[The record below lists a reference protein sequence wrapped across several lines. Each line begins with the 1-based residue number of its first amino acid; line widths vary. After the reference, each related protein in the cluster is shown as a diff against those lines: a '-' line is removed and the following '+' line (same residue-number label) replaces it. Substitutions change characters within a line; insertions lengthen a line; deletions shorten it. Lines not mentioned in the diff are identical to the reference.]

1 MSLQPSRPSKTLS
14 LLLHLGF
21 LFCLHTTHILVVL
34 DQINLLLLLILVLLI
49 DTLRYEESSLEPE
62 HLAQSTLQSA
72 GSAARRGTG
81 RGTRSATQRVLQD
94 LATLVAVNVLDL
106 VAVEA
111 STAAAADK
119 LNSVQVGHTEL
130 NHRNRN
136 QNGCTAQASDAVD
149 SNGGSGGG
157 VLLLLARRGRSTAAS
172 NNAGIHELQ
181 PVLDN
186 VDRGLFSYKKYEH
199 IWLAWLLFVDRWFM

>member
-1 MSLQPSRPSKTLS
+1 M
-14 LLLHLGF
+14 
-21 LFCLHTTHILVVL
+21 
-34 DQINLLLLLILVLLI
+34 LLLILVLLV

-62 HLAQSTLQSA
+62 HLAQSTLQSTGGTA
-72 GSAARRGTG
+72 RSGARRSA
-81 RGTRSATQRVLQD
+81 RSATQCVLQD

-111 STAAAADK
+111 STATAADK
-119 LNSVQVGHTEL
+119 LDSVQVGHAEL

-186 VDRGLFSYKKYEH
+186 VDRGLFFIVKMNAYG
-199 IWLAWLLFVDRWFM
+199 LAWLLFVYK